1 MNKYSIIYVTCN
13 IFIILPLL
21 QLEVSPAHV
30 ILLNQREGVDE
41 ISHNLQTFM
50 FPLETHAYG
59 LRIAVLFYLKKT
71 SNLIFL
77 NVILCRCK
85 NII

>member
-59 LRIAVLFYLKKT
+59 LRIAVLFYLKKNQQLDFFKCNFM
-71 SNLIFL
+71 S
-77 NVILCRCK
+77 V
-85 NII
+85 

>member
-1 MNKYSIIYVTCN
+1 MNKYSIIYVTFN

-59 LRIAVLFYLKKT
+59 LRIAVLFYLKK
-71 SNLIFL
+71 NQQLDFF
-77 NVILCRCK
+77 
-85 NII
+85 

>member
-59 LRIAVLFYLKKT
+59 LRIAVLFLSKKKT
-71 SNLIFL
+71 SNLIFFKC
-77 NVILCRCK
+77 NFMSV
-85 NII
+85 

>member
-30 ILLNQREGVDE
+30 ILSNQREGVDE

-59 LRIAVLFYLKKT
+59 LRIAVLFYLKK
-71 SNLIFL
+71 NQQLDFF
-77 NVILCRCK
+77 
-85 NII
+85 

>member
-59 LRIAVLFYLKKT
+59 LRIAVLFYQKK
-71 SNLIFL
+71 NQQLDFF
-77 NVILCRCK
+77 
-85 NII
+85 

>member
-21 QLEVSPAHV
+21 QLEGSPAHV

-50 FPLETHAYG
+50 FPLERHAYD
-59 LRIAVLFYLKKT
+59 LRIAVLFYFKKQQ
-71 SNLIFL
+71 LDFL

>member
-59 LRIAVLFYLKKT
+59 LHIAVLFYLKK
-71 SNLIFL
+71 NQQLDFF
-77 NVILCRCK
+77 
-85 NII
+85 

>member
-50 FPLETHAYG
+50 IPLETHAYG
-59 LRIAVLFYLKKT
+59 LRIAVLFYLKK
-71 SNLIFL
+71 NQQLDFF
-77 NVILCRCK
+77 
-85 NII
+85 

>member
-41 ISHNLQTFM
+41 ISHNLQTFT

-59 LRIAVLFYLKKT
+59 LRIAVLFYLKK
-71 SNLIFL
+71 NQQLDFF
-77 NVILCRCK
+77 
-85 NII
+85 

>member
-41 ISHNLQTFM
+41 ISHYLQTFM
-50 FPLETHAYG
+50 IPLETHAYG
-59 LRIAVLFYLKKT
+59 LRIAVLFYLKKKT
-71 SNLIFL
+71 SNLIFFKC
-77 NVILCRCK
+77 NFMSV
-85 NII
+85 